1 MNSSTLWKHDV
12 VPSIDKGRQ
21 FIPMSRVIDTES
33 VSVTNDVRVIYW
45 LEKHNYEVT
54 QWFESIYWQKLANV
68 RRVYTEVW
76 NDMCISLYVC
86 IRKQCMKCWFQHIMM
101 ALLWAARS
109 RYGTSIT
116 CSLWFPWTRGWP
128 TVLNCTGVGM
138 SACKV
143 ISKPRRTLIHGEGIH
158 QLHSWWGGTGSMM
171 DRGDSVLDQGHS
183 AHSGIA
189 TNS

>member
-1 MNSSTLWKHDV
+1 MESLNSCECHL
-12 VPSIDKGRQ
+12 
-21 FIPMSRVIDTES
+21 
-33 VSVTNDVRVIYW
+33 
-45 LEKHNYEVT
+45 
-54 QWFESIYWQKLANV
+54 LAKFCNK
-68 RRVYTEVW
+68 RRVYTVVW
-76 NDMCISLYVC
+76 NMTCVSLSENAP
-86 IRKQCMKCWFQHIMM
+86 KQCMKCWFQQIIM

-158 QLHSWWGGTGSMM
+158 QLHSWGGGTGSMM
-171 DRGDSVLDQGHS
+171 DRCSCDSVLDQGHS
-183 AHSGIA
+183 AQLGRINTPKLWGHEKQFLA
-189 TNS
+189 

>member
-1 MNSSTLWKHDV
+1 MAKNLLIK
-12 VPSIDKGRQ
+12 KG
-21 FIPMSRVIDTES
+21 IHSGLK
-33 VSVTNDVRVIYW
+33 Y
-45 LEKHNYEVT
+45 
-54 QWFESIYWQKLANV
+54 
-68 RRVYTEVW
+68 
-76 NDMCISLYVC
+76 DMCVSIWVC
-86 IRKQCMKCWFQHIMM
+86 TKPVQCMKCWFQQIIM

-171 DRGDSVLDQGHS
+171 DRCSRDCPRPGPFSTVRKNQYPEIVGSCEAIHGS
-183 AHSGIA
+183 SIY
-189 TNS
+189 

>member
-1 MNSSTLWKHDV
+1 MNK
-12 VPSIDKGRQ
+12 KGGGNLSLCQKSHWYRECV
-21 FIPMSRVIDTES
+21 SYKWCES
-33 VSVTNDVRVIYW
+33 HLLARSAIKKGIYRGLKW
-45 LEKHNYEVT
+45 H
-54 QWFESIYWQKLANV
+54 
-68 RRVYTEVW
+68 VY
-76 NDMCISLYVC
+76 ISL
-86 IRKQCMKCWFQHIMM
+86 CMHQKAVHEMLIQQINM

-171 DRGDSVLDQGHS
+171 DRCLAWLSPRPGPFSTAWEESIPLKKKSWGHEKQFL
-183 AHSGIA
+183 A
-189 TNS
+189 

>member
-1 MNSSTLWKHDV
+1 
-12 VPSIDKGRQ
+12 
-21 FIPMSRVIDTES
+21 
-33 VSVTNDVRVIYW
+33 
-45 LEKHNYEVT
+45 
-54 QWFESIYWQKLANV
+54 
-68 RRVYTEVW
+68 
-76 NDMCISLYVC
+76 MCISLYVC
-86 IRKQCMKCWFQHIMM
+86 IKKQCMKCWFQQINM

-171 DRGDSVLDQGHS
+171 DRCLAWLSPRPGPFSTAWEESIPLKAGVMRSNSWHNQRDSRPLAMPLPTHKQ
-183 AHSGIA
+183 
-189 TNS
+189 TNKQKDSLEFLSVP

>member
-1 MNSSTLWKHDV
+1 MNKKRGGNLSLCH
-12 VPSIDKGRQ
+12 
-21 FIPMSRVIDTES
+21 RVIDTES

-45 LEKHNYEVT
+45 QDL
-54 QWFESIYWQKLANV
+54 QW

-76 NDMCISLYVC
+76 NDMYISLYVC
-86 IRKQCMKCWFQHIMM
+86 NKAVHEMLIQQINM